1 MINYRN
7 RPPRG
12 AGDNSDVIE
21 KENVQSPPTQ
31 PSLPAGRRES
41 DDYPLDKKGA
51 AHFLGISVAT
61 FDRTRTKKRKGI
73 PGYELFPADS
83 RPSGNPRGHLRFRRD
98 EMIRWRDRDVLK

>member
-31 PSLPAGRRES
+31 PYLPVSRGES
-41 DDYPLDKKGA
+41 DDDLFDKKRA
-51 AHFLGISVAT
+51 AHFLRISVPT
-61 FDRTRTKKRKGI
+61 FDRARTKKRKGL
-73 PGYELFPADS
+73 PGYELFPADY
-83 RPSGNPRGHLRFRRD
+83 RPSGDERGHLRFRRT
-98 EMIRWRDRDVLK
+98 ELIRWRDRDTPK